1 MRNQQRWL
9 LLLLRHHSLSQPHI
23 SRHVINQSQFQV
35 NPSLR
40 SITSSTFQSRA
51 SHMIPYQPFTI
62 RKFSTCELPVE
73 HKDSDQISL
82 LTHIFSKQNRTNDE
96 INLDLKSNNVTI
108 TYDLVIKALRSF
120 NTAPDEARRFFNW
133 VSENDSER
141 LSSKVY
147 NYMLGILGSNGFV
160 EEFWGMVE
168 IMKSKGY
175 GVSRVTFNRAIERF
189 EKDNL
194 SGDVKKLKE
203 LYGCSELA
211 DVNSS
216 DEVCSR
222 VCKLI
227 RGNVWGDDVEK
238 ELRELNVEFFSEL
251 ISMVLEKLECE
262 ANKGLIFFRWIEESG
277 LFKHDERTFN
287 AMVRVLGREES
298 SEKFWKLVDEMRTA
312 GFEMERETYIRV
324 LDNFVK
330 RKMIKDAVDLY
341 EFAMVGINKPSS
353 QDCTFLLKKIVVSK
367 ELDLYLFSKVLRVFT
382 ESGNSLTGANL
393 DAILKSLTS
402 VDRFGECN
410 KILKAMEDAG
420 FTPSHIQHSKI
431 AFNLGSGGKDKESNE
446 FMNYIESSGT
456 TPKSK
461 TWTSLIEGYCEAGD
475 LAKASDAFE
484 MMVEKEGPS
493 HAGYALE
500 LLVSLHC
507 RKRRAIHAFKLVKKM
522 VNEKELCVWH
532 TTYKLLVGKLLAQR
546 GFEEALDVLHLMR
559 SQDYPPFLDP
569 FIKYLSKTGS
579 ADDALAFTAA
589 VTVKKFPSTSVFLN
603 LFEAYFKAGRRS
615 EAQDF
620 LAICPRYIRNHAD
633 VLNLF
638 CSMKPQK
645 ATATIPAVA

>member
-51 SHMIPYQPFTI
+51 SHMIPYQPLTI

-238 ELRELNVEFFSEL
+238 ELRELNVEFSSEL

-507 RKRRAIHAFKLVKKM
+507 RKRRAIHAFKLVEKM

-546 GFEEALDVLHLMR
+546 GFEEALKVLHLMR

-645 ATATIPAVA
+645 ATATIPAAA

>member
-9 LLLLRHHSLSQPHI
+9 LLLLRHHSLAQPHI
-23 SRHVINQSQFQV
+23 SRHLINQSPFQV
-35 NPSLR
+35 NR
-40 SITSSTFQSRA
+40 SVSSIASSTIYSRA
-51 SHMIPYQPFTI
+51 SHMLPYQSLTV
-62 RKFSTCELPVE
+62 RSFSTSELAVE
-73 HKDSDQISL
+73 PKDSDQIAV
-82 LTHIFSKQNRTNDE
+82 LTGIFSKPNRSNEE
-96 INLDLKSNNVTI
+96 IKLDLVSNNVTV
-108 TYDLVIKALRSF
+108 THDLVIRALRSF
-120 NTAPDEARRFFNW
+120 NTAPDAARKFFNW
-133 VSENDSER
+133 VKENESDR

-160 EEFWGMVE
+160 KEFWIMVE

-175 GVSRVTFNRAIERF
+175 GVSRGTFNRAIERF
-189 EKDNL
+189 EKEKL
-194 SGDVKKLKE
+194 SGNLEKLKKL
-203 LYGCSELA
+203 YSSELA
-211 DVNSS
+211 NNSS
-216 DEVCSR
+216 EEVCSR

-238 ELRELNVEFFSEL
+238 QLRESKFEFSSEL

-262 ANKGLIFFRWIEESG
+262 TNKALIYFRWIEESG
-277 LFKHDERTFN
+277 LFKHNEQTFN
-287 AMVRVLGREES
+287 AIARVLGREEFC
-298 SEKFWKLVDEMRTA
+298 EKFWKLVDEMRTA
-312 GFEMERETYIRV
+312 GFEMEKETYIRV

-330 RKMIKDAVDLY
+330 RKMIKDAADLY

-353 QDCTFLLKKIVVSK
+353 EDCTFLLKKIVVSK
-367 ELDLYLFSKVLRVFT
+367 ELDLELFSKVLRVFT
-382 ESGNSLTGANL
+382 ESGNSLTSANL

-410 KILKAMEDAG
+410 KILKAMGDAG
-420 FTPSHIQHSKI
+420 FTPSHNQQRKI

-446 FMNYIESSGT
+446 FMNYIESTVS
-456 TPKSK
+456 TPNSK

-475 LAKASDAFE
+475 LAKASEAFE
-484 MMVEKEGPS
+484 MMIEKEGSS

-507 RKRRAIHAFKLVKKM
+507 RKRRAIHAFNLVEKM
-522 VNEKELCVWH
+522 VNEKELHVWH
-532 TTYKLLVGKLLAQR
+532 TTYKFLIGKLLAQR
-546 GFEEALDVLHLMR
+546 GFEEALDVLHLMK

-579 ADDALAFTAA
+579 ADDALEFTAA
-589 VTVKKFPSTSVFLN
+589 VTLKKLPSTSVFLN

-638 CSMKPQK
+638 CSKKPQK
-645 ATATIPAVA
+645 ATATIPVTA

>member
-9 LLLLRHHSLSQPHI
+9 LLLLRHHSLAQPHI
-23 SRHVINQSQFQV
+23 NQSPFQL

-40 SITSSTFQSRA
+40 SITCSTFHSRA
-51 SHMIPYQPFTI
+51 SHILPYQP
-62 RKFSTCELPVE
+62 RSFSTSEFPVE
-73 HKDSDQISL
+73 HKDSDQIVV
-82 LTHIFSKQNRTNDE
+82 LTDIFSKPNRANDQ
-96 INLDLKSNNVTI
+96 IKLDLESNNVIMTH
-108 TYDLVIKALRSF
+108 DLVIKALRSF

-133 VSENDSER
+133 VLENESER

-160 EEFWGMVE
+160 KEFWIMVE

-189 EKDNL
+189 EKDKL
-194 SGDVKKLKE
+194 SDDVKKLRE

-211 DVNSS
+211 DNSS
-216 DEVCSR
+216 EEVYSR

-238 ELRELNVEFFSEL
+238 QLRESKFEFSSEL
-251 ISMVLEKLECE
+251 ISMVLETLECE
-262 ANKGLIFFRWIEESG
+262 TNKALIFFRWIEDSG
-277 LFKHDERTFN
+277 LFKHNEQTFN
-287 AMVRVLGREES
+287 AMAKVLGREES
-298 SEKFWKLVDEMRTA
+298 GEKFWKLVDEMRTA

-353 QDCTFLLKKIVVSK
+353 QDCTFLLKKITVSK
-367 ELDLYLFSKVLRVFT
+367 ELDLDLFSKVLRVFT

-420 FTPSHIQHSKI
+420 FTPSHIQQSKI

-484 MMVEKEGPS
+484 MMVEKEGSS

-507 RKRRAIHAFKLVKKM
+507 RKRRAIHAFKLVEKM
-522 VNEKELCVWH
+522 VTEKELRVWH

-546 GFEEALDVLHLMR
+546 GFEEALDVLCLMK
-559 SQDYPPFLDP
+559 SQDYPPFMDP
-569 FIKYLSKTGS
+569 FIKYLSKRGS
-579 ADDALAFTAA
+579 AEDALAFTAA

-603 LFEAYFKAGRRS
+603 LFEAYFKAGRRN

-645 ATATIPAVA
+645 TTATIPATA

>member
-1 MRNQQRWL
+1 
-9 LLLLRHHSLSQPHI
+9 
-23 SRHVINQSQFQV
+23 
-35 NPSLR
+35 
-40 SITSSTFQSRA
+40 
-51 SHMIPYQPFTI
+51 MIPYRPLTL
-62 RKFSTCELPVE
+62 RTFSTSELALE
-73 HKDSDQISL
+73 HKDSDQIAV
-82 LTHIFSKQNRTNDE
+82 LTAVFSNPNRTNDE
-96 INLDLKSNNVTI
+96 IKLDLASNNVII
-108 TYDLVIKALRSF
+108 THDLVVRALRSF
-120 NTAPDEARRFFNW
+120 NTAPDAARRFFNW
-133 VSENDSER
+133 VSENESER

-160 EEFWGMVE
+160 NEFWSMVE
-168 IMKSKGY
+168 IMRSKGY
-175 GVSRVTFNRAIERF
+175 GVSRGTFNRAIERF
-189 EKDNL
+189 EKEKL
-194 SGDVKKLKE
+194 SGDVKRLKE
-203 LYGCSELA
+203 LYGSELV
-211 DVNSS
+211 DNSS
-216 DEVCSR
+216 EEVCSR

-238 ELRELNVEFFSEL
+238 QLRESKLEFSSEL

-262 ANKGLIFFRWIEESG
+262 TNKALIFFRWIEESG
-277 LFKHDERTFN
+277 LFKHNEQTFN
-287 AMVRVLGREES
+287 AIVRVLGRVES

-367 ELDLYLFSKVLRVFT
+367 ELDLDLFSKVLRVST

-410 KILKAMEDAG
+410 KILKAMGDAG
-420 FTPSHIQHSKI
+420 FTPSHNQQSKI

-446 FMNYIESSGT
+446 FMNYVESTVSS
-456 TPKSK
+456 PKSK
-461 TWTSLIEGYCEAGD
+461 TWTSLIQGYCEAGD
-475 LAKASDAFE
+475 LAKASDAFG
-484 MMVEKEGPS
+484 MMVEKEGSS

-507 RKRRAIHAFKLVKKM
+507 RKKRAIHAFELVEKM
-522 VNEKELCVWH
+522 VYEKELPVWH
-532 TTYKLLVGKLLAQR
+532 TTYKLLIGKLLAQR
-546 GFEEALDVLHLMR
+546 GFGEALHVLHFMK
-559 SQDYPPFLDP
+559 SQGYPPFLDP

-579 ADDALAFTAA
+579 ADDALAFTSAM
-589 VTVKKFPSTSVFLN
+589 TVKKLPSTSVFLN

-620 LAICPRYIRNHAD
+620 LAICPKYIRNHAD

-645 ATATIPAVA
+645 ATAAIPATA

>member
-1 MRNQQRWL
+1 ML
-9 LLLLRHHSLSQPHI
+9 
-23 SRHVINQSQFQV
+23 
-35 NPSLR
+35 
-40 SITSSTFQSRA
+40 
-51 SHMIPYQPFTI
+51 PYQPLTV
-62 RKFSTCELPVE
+62 RSFSTSELAVE
-73 HKDSDQISL
+73 HKDSDQIAV
-82 LTHIFSKQNRTNDE
+82 LTGIFSKPNRTSDE
-96 INLDLKSNNVTI
+96 IKLDLESNNVTI
-108 TYDLVIKALRSF
+108 THDLVMRALRSF
-120 NTAPDEARRFFNW
+120 NTAPDAARRFFNW
-133 VSENDSER
+133 VKENESER

-160 EEFWGMVE
+160 KEFWSMVE

-175 GVSRVTFNRAIERF
+175 GVSRGTFNRAMERF
-189 EKDNL
+189 EKEKLN
-194 SGDVKKLKE
+194 GDVEKLKKL
-203 LYGCSELA
+203 YSYELA
-211 DVNSS
+211 DNSS
-216 DEVCSR
+216 EEVCSR

-227 RGNVWGDDVEK
+227 RRNVWGDDVEK
-238 ELRELNVEFFSEL
+238 QLRESKVEFSSEL
-251 ISMVLEKLECE
+251 ISMVLEKLQGET
-262 ANKGLIFFRWIEESG
+262 NKALILFRWIEESG
-277 LFKHDERTFN
+277 LFKHNEQTFN
-287 AMVRVLGREES
+287 AIARVLGREES
-298 SEKFWKLVDEMRTA
+298 NEKFWKLVDEMRTA

-324 LDNFVK
+324 LYNFVK

-353 QDCTFLLKKIVVSK
+353 EDCTFLLKKIVVGK
-367 ELDLYLFSKVLRVFT
+367 ELDLVLFSKVVRVFT

-420 FTPSHIQHSKI
+420 FTPSHNQERKI

-446 FMNYIESSGT
+446 FIKSTVS

-461 TWTSLIEGYCEAGD
+461 TWTSLIEGYCEVGD

-484 MMVEKEGPS
+484 IMVEKEGSS
-493 HAGYALE
+493 HAEYALE

-507 RKRRAIHAFKLVKKM
+507 RKRRAIHAFKLVEKM
-522 VNEKELCVWH
+522 VNEKELRVWH
-532 TTYKLLVGKLLAQR
+532 TTYKFLIGKLLAQR
-546 GFEEALDVLHLMR
+546 GFEEALDVLHMMK
-559 SQDYPPFLDP
+559 SQGYPPFLDP

-589 VTVKKFPSTSVFLN
+589 VTMKKLPSTSVFLN
-603 LFEAYFKAGRRS
+603 LFEAMAGRQS
-615 EAQDF
+615 VAQDF

-645 ATATIPAVA
+645 EAATIPTTA

>member
-9 LLLLRHHSLSQPHI
+9 LLLLRHHSLAQPHI
-23 SRHVINQSQFQV
+23 SRHLINRSPFQV
-35 NPSLR
+35 NRSLR
-40 SITSSTFQSRA
+40 SITSSTIHSRA
-51 SHMIPYQPFTI
+51 SHMLPYERVTI
-62 RKFSTCELPVE
+62 RSFSTSELAVE
-73 HKDSDQISL
+73 HKDSDQIAV
-82 LTHIFSKQNRTNDE
+82 LTGIFSKPNRSSDE
-96 INLDLKSNNVTI
+96 TKLDLESNNVIVTH
-108 TYDLVIKALRSF
+108 DLVIKALRSF
-120 NTAPDEARRFFNW
+120 NTAPDAALRLFNW
-133 VSENDSER
+133 VSENESER

-147 NYMLGILGSNGFV
+147 NYMLGILGSNGLV
-160 EEFWGMVE
+160 REFWSVVE

-175 GVSRVTFNRAIERF
+175 GVSRGTFNRAIERF
-189 EKDNL
+189 EKEKLN
-194 SGDVKKLKE
+194 GDVKKLKE
-203 LYGCSELA
+203 LYGSELA
-211 DVNSS
+211 DNSS
-216 DEVCSR
+216 EEVCSR

-227 RGNVWGDDVEK
+227 CGNVWGDAVEK
-238 ELRELNVEFFSEL
+238 QLRESKFEFSSEL

-262 ANKGLIFFRWIEESG
+262 TNKALIFFRWIEESG
-277 LFKHDERTFN
+277 LFKHNEQTFN
-287 AMVRVLGREES
+287 AIARVFGREES

-353 QDCTFLLKKIVVSK
+353 QDCTFLLKKIVVNK
-367 ELDLYLFSKVLRVFT
+367 ELDLDLFSKVLRVFT

-410 KILKAMEDAG
+410 KILKAMENAG
-420 FTPSHIQHSKI
+420 FTPSCNQQSKI

-446 FMNYIESSGT
+446 FMNYIESTVS

-484 MMVEKEGPS
+484 MMVEKEGSS

-522 VNEKELCVWH
+522 VNEKELRVWH

-546 GFEEALDVLHLMR
+546 GFKEALDVLHLMK

-579 ADDALAFTAA
+579 ANDALAFTAA
-589 VTVKKFPSTSVFLN
+589 VTVKKLPSTSVFLT
-603 LFEAYFKAGRRS
+603 LFEAYFKAGRQS

-638 CSMKPQK
+638 FSMKPQK
-645 ATATIPAVA
+645 TTATIPVTA

>member
-9 LLLLRHHSLSQPHI
+9 LLLLRHHHSHI
-23 SRHVINQSQFQV
+23 SRRHVINQSPFQV
-35 NPSLR
+35 INPSLR
-40 SITSSTFQSRA
+40 SLTYSRA
-51 SHMIPYQPFTI
+51 SHMLPYQP
-62 RKFSTCELPVE
+62 RCFSTSELPVQ
-73 HKDSDQISL
+73 HKESDQISV
-82 LTHIFSKQNRTNDE
+82 LTDIFSKPNKTNDD
-96 INLDLKSNNVTI
+96 IKLDLDSNNVTL
-108 TYDLVIKALRSF
+108 THDLVIKALRSF
-120 NTAPDEARRFFNW
+120 NTAPDVARRVFNW
-133 VSENDSER
+133 VKDNESER

-160 EEFWGMVE
+160 KEFWGMVQV
-168 IMKSKGY
+168 MKSKGY
-175 GVSRVTFNRAIERF
+175 GVSRGTFNRAIERF
-189 EKDNL
+189 EKDKL
-194 SGDVKKLKE
+194 SDDVKKLKE
-203 LYGCSELA
+203 LYG
-211 DVNSS
+211 DNSS
-216 DEVCSR
+216 EEVCSK

-238 ELRELNVEFFSEL
+238 KLRELNFEFSSEL
-251 ISMVLEKLECE
+251 VSMVLENLECE
-262 ANKGLIFFRWIEESG
+262 ANKALIFFRWIEESG
-277 LFKHDERTFN
+277 LFKHNDRTFN
-287 AMVRVLGREES
+287 AMARVLGREES
-298 SEKFWKLVDEMRTA
+298 GEKFWRLVDEMRTA
-312 GFEMERETYIRV
+312 GFEMEREIYVRV

-341 EFAMVGINKPSS
+341 EFAMVGVNKPSS

-367 ELDLYLFSKVLRVFT
+367 ELDLNLFSKVLRVFT

-393 DAILKSLTS
+393 DAVLKSLTS

-420 FTPSHIQHSKI
+420 FTPSQIQQSKI

-446 FMNYIESSGT
+446 FMNYIESTGT
-456 TPKSK
+456 IPKSK

-484 MMVEKEGPS
+484 MMVEKEGTS

-507 RKRRAIHAFKLVKKM
+507 RKRRAIHAFKLVEKM
-522 VNEKELCVWH
+522 ANEKGLRVWH
-532 TTYKLLVGKLLAQR
+532 TTYKFLVGKLLAQR
-546 GFEEALDVLHLMR
+546 GFEEALNVLHLMKI
-559 SQDYPPFLDP
+559 QDYPPFLDP
-569 FIKYLSKTGS
+569 FIKYLSKSGS
-579 ADDALAFTAA
+579 ADEALAFTET

-603 LFEAYFKAGRRS
+603 LFEAYFKAGKRS

-645 ATATIPAVA
+645 ATATIPAAA